1 MVDSIKKSW
10 ITGDTANSI
19 TNHRGREKREASNQ
33 ALEEFTRGS
42 AMAAADASEKLA
54 LIRENLAE
62 ILNPEIIEKILDEG
76 RHPKIYWGMFG
87 LERWDT
93 GDGKLDVIA
102 NN

>member
-1 MVDSIKKSW
+1 MRIASP
-10 ITGDTANSI
+10 TTANE
-19 TNHRGREKREASNQ
+19 RNQ
-33 ALEEFTRGS
+33 KHQTRYLKEFTRGS

-87 LERWDT
+87 LDRWET
-93 GDGKLDVIA
+93 RCLM
-102 NN
+102 